1 MRLKKLLRNVS
12 FVSEVI
18 CNFLEEMLKE
28 EVDSVEDIWITEA
41 LQTLVAFHKLGVG
54 KLLSLI
60 VFFYFHFELVY
71 F

>member
-1 MRLKKLLRNVS
+1 
-12 FVSEVI
+12 
-18 CNFLEEMLKE
+18 MLKE
-28 EVDSVEDIWITEA
+28 EVYSVEDVWITKT
-41 LQTLVAFHKLGVG
+41 LQAFVAFHKLGVG